1 MKTRWRKV
9 LRTAVFFASAGFVY
23 TVLYLLGIQ
32 IPCPFHRLTGL
43 YCPGCGV
50 SRMCISILRLDF
62 LSALRYNS
70 IVLFLL
76 PVIFLLMVQLTV
88 HYVKTGRKQLTKGQ
102 RIVVWS
108 MAVILVLFGVIRNFP
123 QFPLLR
129 PPV

>member
-1 MKTRWRKV
+1 
-9 LRTAVFFASAGFVY
+9 
-23 TVLYLLGIQ
+23 
-32 IPCPFHRLTGL
+32 
-43 YCPGCGV
+43 
-50 SRMCISILRLDF
+50 MCISILRLDF

>member
-1 MKTRWRKV
+1 
-9 LRTAVFFASAGFVY
+9 
-23 TVLYLLGIQ
+23 
-32 IPCPFHRLTGL
+32 
-43 YCPGCGV
+43 
-50 SRMCISILRLDF
+50 MCISILRLDF

-88 HYVKTGRKQLTKGQ
+88 RYMKTGRKQLTKGQ

>member
-1 MKTRWRKV
+1 MEKSS
-9 LRTAVFFASAGFVY
+9 ADSSFFASAGFVY

-88 HYVKTGRKQLTKGQ
+88 RYVKTGRKQLTKGQ

>member
-1 MKTRWRKV
+1 
-9 LRTAVFFASAGFVY
+9 
-23 TVLYLLGIQ
+23 
-32 IPCPFHRLTGL
+32 
-43 YCPGCGV
+43 
-50 SRMCISILRLDF
+50 MCISILRLDF

-88 HYVKTGRKQLTKGQ
+88 RYVKTGRKQLTKGQ